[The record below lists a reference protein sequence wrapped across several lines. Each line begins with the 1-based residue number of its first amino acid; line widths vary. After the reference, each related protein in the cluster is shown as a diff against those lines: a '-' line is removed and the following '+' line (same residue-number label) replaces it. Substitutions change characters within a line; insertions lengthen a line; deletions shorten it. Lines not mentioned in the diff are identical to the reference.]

1 MSVDVRGDKSPTGEA
16 VSRPMNGAEYV
27 ASLKDDR
34 QIYIHGKKVD
44 DVTTHPAFRN
54 AVRMIARLYDALHD
68 PEQKD
73 VLTTD
78 TDTGNGG
85 YTHAFFKAPHSA
97 ADLVAGRDAIAAWQ
111 RLTYGWMGRSPD
123 YKAAFLATYGPNA
136 DYYAP
141 YDDNARRWYK
151 DSQERVYFMNH
162 TLVNPPVDRD
172 KEIHEV
178 SDVFIHAVKE
188 TDEGVVVRGAKMV
201 ATGSALSNYNFVS
214 YHGNLPIKK
223 EEFALS
229 FFAPMDHPSIKLL
242 CRPSYEYMAAAVGSP
257 YDYPLSSR
265 FDENDSVLMFDDAL
279 IPWENFLIY
288 RNLEIASTYH
298 LTGFIWRAMLQGC
311 TRLAVKLDFLAGVF
325 IKALESTGTIAFRG
339 VQASVGEILAWRN
352 TFWALTDAMC
362 HNPVPSAEGT
372 VLPNIEA
379 GSAYRIL
386 SNIAIPKI
394 KEIIENQVAGAMIV
408 QPSHAVDWKNEELRP
423 LLDQFYRGSNG
434 YEAVDKIKVIKLLW
448 DAIGSEFGGRH
459 ELYERTYS
467 GSHELTRLEAY
478 FMAKENGTVD
488 AMKGFAEQC
497 MSEYDLDGWTVDDL
511 VNPDDINLIT
521 GKR

>member
-1 MSVDVRGDKSPTGEA
+1 MSVDVKGDQAGQA
-16 VSRPMNGAEYV
+16 VTRPMNGDEYV
-27 ASLKDDR
+27 ESLRDGR
-34 QIYIHGKKVD
+34 QIYIHGERVE

-54 AVRMIARLYDALHD
+54 SVRSIARLYNALHD
-68 PEQKD
+68 PATKAE
-73 VLTTD
+73 LTTE

-85 YTHAFFKAPHSA
+85 YTHPFFKAPHSA

-141 YDDNARRWYK
+141 FGDNARRWYK
-151 DSQERVYFMNH
+151 ESQERVYFMNH

-172 KEIHEV
+172 KDIHEV

-201 ATGSALSNYNFVS
+201 ATGSAFSNYNFVS
-214 YHGNLPIKK
+214 YHGNVPIKK
-223 EEFALS
+223 EEYALS
-229 FFAPMDHPSIKLL
+229 FFAPMNLPGVKLI
-242 CRPSYEYMAAAVGSP
+242 CRPSYEFTAAAVGSP
-257 YDYPLSSR
+257 FDYPLSSR
-265 FDENDSVLMFDDAL
+265 FDENDAVLMFDDVL

-288 RNLEIASTYH
+288 GNLETASTYH
-298 LTGFIWRAMLQGC
+298 LTGFIWRALLQGC
-311 TRLAVKLDFLAGVF
+311 TRLAVKLDFLCGLF
-325 IKALESTGTIAFRG
+325 IKAVESTGTIEFRG
-339 VQASVGEILAWRN
+339 IQASIGELLAWRH
-352 TFWALTDAMC
+352 TFWALTDTMC
-362 HNPVPSAEGT
+362 HVPVPSAGGS

-379 GSAYRIL
+379 ASAYRIL

-408 QPSHAVDWKNEELRP
+408 QPSNAVDLKSPELRP
-423 LLDQFYRGSNG
+423 LLDRFYRGSNG
-434 YEAVDKIKVIKLLW
+434 YDAEAKVKLIKLLW

-467 GSHELTRLEAY
+467 GSHELTRLEC
-478 FMAKENGTVD
+478 FWMAKGDGTVD
-488 AMKGFAEQC
+488 KMKSFVEQC
-497 MSEYDLDGWTVDDL
+497 MSEYDLDGWTVPDL
-511 VNPDDINLIT
+511 VNPSDVSLILK
-521 GKR
+521 GVAP